1 MDFFPRDLSMISGG
15 NGRFF
20 LLFSLTVLLCCFIYS
35 KVKVIFKFAKSGPNT
50 SEDKEK

>member
-1 MDFFPRDLSMISGG
+1 MDFFSSRSEHDQWWNWKG
-15 NGRFF
+15 F